1 MTENT
6 KNAIVLKNLQKSYGQ
21 NTVLDKIQLE
31 IPENSIFGLLGPN
44 GAGKSTILKI
54 ISKII
59 KKDDGD
65 VIFFGKSMEQNDLED
80 IGVLINEP
88 VLYESN
94 TGYQNIKIFAL
105 LSGKKVNT
113 DELLDLV
120 GLEKKARKRKVGTYS
135 LGMKQRLAVAVAL
148 VGNPKLIILDE
159 PLNGIDI
166 EGVIEFRDILKKI
179 QAKGVTIILSSHI
192 LSEVQ
197 KTCEFIGVIHG
208 GKVKFN
214 GKKEDFLKDS
224 TDMEESYL
232 KIIH

>member
-31 IPENSIFGLLGPN
+31 IPENSIFWLLWPN

-59 KKDDGD
+59 KKDDWD
-65 VIFFGKSMEQNDLED
+65 VIFFWKSMEQDDLED
-80 IGVLINEP
+80 IWVLINEP

-94 TGYQNIKIFAL
+94 TWYQNIKIFAL
-105 LSGKKVNT
+105 LSGKKVNA

-120 GLEKKARKRKVGTYS
+120 WLEKKARKRKVWTYS

-148 VGNPKLIILDE
+148 VWNPKLIILDE
-159 PLNGIDI
+159 P
-166 EGVIEFRDILKKI
+166 
-179 QAKGVTIILSSHI
+179 
-192 LSEVQ
+192 
-197 KTCEFIGVIHG
+197 
-208 GKVKFN
+208 
-214 GKKEDFLKDS
+214 
-224 TDMEESYL
+224 
-232 KIIH
+232 